1 MIRRLLLLVA
11 ALAAGGL
18 PAARAE
24 ERIVSAAG
32 AITEIVHALGAGD
45 RLVAVDT
52 TSVYPPAVQ
61 ALPKVGYMRALS
73 AEGVLS
79 ARPTLVLLSSDAGP
93 PQVLDQLRAAGVKLA
108 VIEDSHDAA
117 GVPPKIRAVA
127 AALGMTEGGEAL
139 ARSVADTFTAIEQAI
154 AKVPQRPRVLFV
166 LSTGRGAPMAAG
178 QNTAADAMIR
188 LAGGDNAVRGY
199 TGYKPLSSE
208 AAAAAAPEIVLAMQQ
223 TVDQAGGAD
232 AFMAQLKLGATP
244 AGRARRLVALDGS
257 YLLGFGPR
265 APMAVADLARAI
277 HPGIALP

>member
-1 MIRRLLLLVA
+1 LLA
-11 ALAAGGL
+11 IGG
-18 PAARAE
+18 PAAARAD

-52 TSVYPPAVQ
+52 TSLYPPAVQ
-61 ALPKVGYMRALS
+61 ALPKVGYMRTLS

-93 PQVLDQLRAAGVKLA
+93 PQVLDQLRSAGVKLA

-117 GVPPKIRAVA
+117 GVPVKIRAVA
-127 AALGMTEGGEAL
+127 AALGMRDRGEAL
-139 ARSVADTFTAIEQAI
+139 ARSVTDTFAAIEQVV
-154 AKVPQRPRVLFV
+154 AKVPRRPRVLFV

-188 LAGGDNAVRGY
+188 LAGGDNAVHGY
-199 TGYKPLSSE
+199 NGYKPLSSE
-208 AAAAAAPEIVLAMQQ
+208 AATAAAPEIVLAMQQ
-223 TVDQAGGAD
+223 TVEQAGGAD
-232 AFMAQLKLGATP
+232 AFMAQLQLGGTP
-244 AGRARRLVALDGS
+244 AGRARRLVALDGT

-265 APMAVADLARAI
+265 APMAVAELARAI

>member
-1 MIRRLLLLVA
+1 MRRLALVLA
-11 ALAAGGL
+11 ALAVGGL
-18 PAARAE
+18 TAARAE
-24 ERIVSAAG
+24 ERIVSASG

-52 TSVYPPAVQ
+52 TSVYPPAVLS
-61 ALPKVGYMRALS
+61 LPKVGYMRALS
-73 AEGVLS
+73 AEGILS

-93 PQVLDQLRAAGVKLA
+93 PQVLDQLRGAGTKLA
-108 VIEDSHDAA
+108 VVEDSHDAA
-117 GVPPKIRAVA
+117 GVPVKIRAVA
-127 AALGMTEGGEAL
+127 AALGVPERGEAL
-139 ARSVADTFTAIEQAI
+139 ARSVSNTFAAIEQAVTT
-154 AKVPQRPRVLFV
+154 VPRRPRVLFV
-166 LSTGRGAPMAAG
+166 MSTGRGAPMAAG

-208 AAAAAAPEIVLAMQQ
+208 SVTAAAPEIVLAMQQ
-223 TVDQAGGAD
+223 TVEQVGGAD
-232 AFMAQLKLGATP
+232 AFMAQLQLGSTP
-244 AGRARRLVALDGS
+244 AGRARRLVALDGT